1 MVQVRPY
8 ESFIVCR
15 GLVESNNDG
24 SGVVSEVSMSTEVD
38 ETSTFI
44 IPTEMELCSNA
55 VFACSILLNSS
66 ALENDTQLSDA
77 WNLCKQQVIRDLLIL
92 RTGQNNPGSDLHSFT
107 SNFLISNF
115 ESPQDE
121 YQSLLQS
128 AKEHFGGD
136 KAPMLFQFT
145 DMGFNAEKLS
155 RYLQLI
161 TSHKGKRIQFENI
174 PLHLISSVY
183 DEILDYTPTFLESP
197 RKWNLKGCLPVLKE
211 AGGNDEP
218 DLKAGDIGLLRL
230 HSRDNAVSE
239 RDKKGAFYTPYAIA
253 YDIAE
258 RTLKPLVD
266 GKSHEEILQLRI
278 CEPALGSGVFLLA
291 ATEFLC
297 DSYLSSRELEKIPP
311 RGLGFNTRNGIF
323 GRGTKGFVNRSGQ
336 FGIGRKSSQTHH
348 QEDIERAEI
357 LHEIL
362 SNCMFGV
369 DIDRVALSVAEGI
382 LSGAYQNG
390 TLEPIDFSSKLRHGN
405 SMLGLPLNQWA
416 TVPEKAYSNAQK
428 RKNAKKANT
437 TPEQLDV
444 LKKLKTKRKGIE
456 KKLDVEMKNK
466 SSGAKAQRGLFNE
479 IDLEESIR
487 EELLESTHQEA
498 RIVKEHLEKQRL
510 PNPQSRLVWELL
522 KNADTTSEA
531 MVRDY
536 LDTHLSTW
544 WQEAENTQNDL
555 TTSTTE
561 LYLRFLLDNHGLTE
575 GDLCDY
581 LKQQDAQKRPM
592 PEHYSRVLSEA
603 RELSQRLNFFHWELE
618 FREIFLGPHSNQG
631 FDAILGNPPWGID
644 FDAVQRRRFE
654 WAYPLS
660 GDKESAWALLESA
673 MNLVRSDTGRVGFI
687 IPNTFLLNI
696 SSSQLRKYISDNW
709 LIEEIL
715 DYSDVAIFE
724 GAGVR
729 ACQIHICKRQS
740 SEDSRFVLHRPD
752 QAPPQN
758 DGVQIVQSSV
768 HGRSHWGSL
777 EVELNIDPEN
787 FIPIG
792 ECCLV
797 RQGYKPY
804 VSGKFTARG
813 LNTDEVSQIMKDRP
827 YHHKEKADG
836 RVMQIYGSD
845 VKPFSIQLEESDER
859 WVEHTE
865 GAVAELIPKEFTEGR
880 RIMIRE
886 IAGKA
891 PHLIIAAHTELEF
904 VHDPGVI
911 MLRPNQGYEKMYD
924 IIELYLNSSVC
935 ENHVKY
941 YSAKA
946 GKGLFAK
953 FTLGDIRQLPLPR
966 MEDITLQN
974 YEKASVLVNECHSIL
989 EMDDSKRIEI
999 ADFVLSLYY
1008 QSEEE

>member
-1 MVQVRPY
+1 
-8 ESFIVCR
+8 
-15 GLVESNNDG
+15 
-24 SGVVSEVSMSTEVD
+24 
-38 ETSTFI
+38 
-44 IPTEMELCSNA
+44 MELCSTA
-55 VFACSILLNSS
+55 IFACSELLNSS
-66 ALENDTQLSDA
+66 NIEDATQLPEA
-77 WNLCKQQVIRDLLIL
+77 WDKCKQQIIRDLLIL
-92 RTGQNNPGSDLHSFT
+92 QTGQNNPGSILHSFT
-107 SNFLISNF
+107 SKFLLSNF
-115 ESPQDE
+115 ESQREE
-121 YQSLLQS
+121 YRSLLQT

-136 KAPMLFQFT
+136 KAPMLFQFS
-145 DMGFNAEKLS
+145 GLNNNAEKLVH
-155 RYLQLI
+155 YFEFI
-161 TSHKGKRIQFENI
+161 TSHKGKRIQFEKI
-174 PLHLISSVY
+174 SLHLISSVY
-183 DEILDYTPTFLESP
+183 DEILDYTPAFLEAP
-197 RKWNLKGCLPVLKE
+197 RKWSLKGSLPVLKDV
-211 AGGNDEP
+211 GKTDEP
-218 DLKAGDIGLLRL
+218 DLNAGDIGLLRL

-297 DSYLSSRELEKIPP
+297 TAYIDSCPNLDAS
-311 RGLGFNTRNGIF
+311 
-323 GRGTKGFVNRSGQ
+323 NRS
-336 FGIGRKSSQTHH
+336 
-348 QEDIERAEI
+348 EI
-357 LHEIL
+357 LHKIL

-382 LSGAYQNG
+382 LSCAYQNG
-390 TLEPIDFSSKLRHGN
+390 TLEPIDFSNKLRHGN

-416 TVPEKAYSNAQK
+416 TVPEKAYSNTQK
-428 RKNAKKANT
+428 RKIAKSANT
-437 TPEQLDV
+437 TPEQLNV
-444 LKKLKTKRKGIE
+444 LKNLKTKRKGIE
-456 KKLDVEMKNK
+456 KRLAAEMKNK
-466 SSGAKAQRGLFNE
+466 SSGAKAQRGLFDE
-479 IDLEESIR
+479 INLEESIR
-487 EELLESTHQEA
+487 GELSESRLQEE
-498 RIVKEHLEKQRL
+498 RILKEHLEKQRL
-510 PNPQSRLVWELL
+510 PNPQSKQIWGLL
-522 KNADTTSEA
+522 KSADVTSEA

-561 LYLRFLLDNHGLTE
+561 LYLRFLLNVHGLTE
-575 GDLCDY
+575 GDLSDH
-581 LKQQDAQKRPM
+581 LKQQDAQKRPR
-592 PEHYSRVLSEA
+592 PEHYNRMLSEA
-603 RELSQRLNFFHWELE
+603 RDLSQRLNFFHWELE
-618 FREIFLGPHSNQG
+618 FREIFLGPNSAGG
-631 FDAILGNPPWGID
+631 FDAMLGNPPWGID
-644 FDAVQRRRFE
+644 FDSVQQRRFD

-696 SSSQLRKYISDNW
+696 SSANLRKHISNKW

-740 SEDSRFVLHRPD
+740 SEDSGFVLHRPD
-752 QAPPQN
+752 QSPPQD
-758 DGVQIVQSSV
+758 DGVHIVQSSV
-768 HGRSHWGSL
+768 YGRSHWGSL
-777 EVELNIDPEN
+777 EVELNIDPEH
-787 FIPIG
+787 FISIG

-813 LNTDEVSQIMKDRP
+813 LNPDEVSEIMKDRP
-827 YHHKEKADG
+827 YHHKDKADG

-865 GAVAELIPKEFTEGR
+865 GAVAEVIPKEFTEGR

-886 IAGKA
+886 IAGTS
-891 PHLIIAAHTELEF
+891 PRLIIAAQTELEF

-911 MLRPNQGYEKMYD
+911 MLRPNEGYEQMYD

-953 FTLGDIRQLPLPR
+953 FTLGDIRQLPLPKLEKITPEMFEEATLLTSKLR
-966 MEDITLQN
+966 TGKKLTEDALDILDDFITN
-974 YEKASVLVNECHSIL
+974 
-989 EMDDSKRIEI
+989 
-999 ADFVLSLYY
+999 LYY
-1008 QSEEE
+1008 SREEE

>member
-1 MVQVRPY
+1 
-8 ESFIVCR
+8 
-15 GLVESNNDG
+15 
-24 SGVVSEVSMSTEVD
+24 
-38 ETSTFI
+38 
-44 IPTEMELCSNA
+44 MELCSTA
-55 VFACSILLNSS
+55 IFACSELLNSS
-66 ALENDTQLSDA
+66 NIEDATQLPEA
-77 WNLCKQQVIRDLLIL
+77 WDKCKQQIIRDLLIL
-92 RTGQNNPGSDLHSFT
+92 QTGQNNPGSILHSFT
-107 SNFLISNF
+107 SKFLFSNI
-115 ESPQDE
+115 ESQREE
-121 YQSLLQS
+121 YRLLLQT

-136 KAPMLFQFT
+136 KAPMLFQFS
-145 DMGFNAEKLS
+145 GLNNNAEKLVH
-155 RYLQLI
+155 YFEFI
-161 TSHKGKRIQFENI
+161 TSHKGKRIQFEKI
-174 PLHLISSVY
+174 SLHLISSVY
-183 DEILDYTPTFLESP
+183 DEILDYTPAFLEAP
-197 RKWNLKGCLPVLKE
+197 RKWSLKGSLPVLKDV
-211 AGGNDEP
+211 GKTDEP
-218 DLKAGDIGLLRL
+218 DLNAGDIGLLRL

-291 ATEFLC
+291 AAEFLC
-297 DSYLSSRELEKIPP
+297 DSYFTSRELVKIES
-311 RGLGFNTRNGIF
+311 RRLGFNTRGGVF
-323 GRGTKGFVNRSGQ
+323 GRGTKGFVFRSGKS
-336 FGIGRKSSQTHH
+336 GIGRRNVQTNNKRV
-348 QEDIERAEI
+348 IERAEM
-357 LHEIL
+357 LHKIL

-382 LSGAYQNG
+382 LSCAYQNG
-390 TLEPIDFSSKLRHGN
+390 TLEPIDFSNKLRHGN

-416 TVPEKAYSNAQK
+416 TVPEKAYSNTQK
-428 RKNAKKANT
+428 RKIAKSANT
-437 TPEQLDV
+437 TPEQLNV
-444 LKKLKTKRKGIE
+444 LKNLKTKRKGIE
-456 KKLDVEMKNK
+456 KRLAAEMKNK
-466 SSGAKAQRGLFNE
+466 SSGAKAQRGLFDV

-487 EELLESTHQEA
+487 EELSESKRQEE
-498 RIVKEHLEKQRL
+498 RILKEHLEKQRL
-510 PNPQSRLVWELL
+510 PNPQSKQIWGLL
-522 KNADTTSEA
+522 KSADVTSEA

-561 LYLRFLLDNHGLTE
+561 LYLRFLLNVHGLTE
-575 GDLCDY
+575 GDLSDH

-592 PEHYSRVLSEA
+592 PEHYNRMLSEA
-603 RELSQRLNFFHWELE
+603 RDLSQRLNYFHWELE
-618 FREIFLGPHSNQG
+618 FREIFLGPNSAGG
-631 FDAILGNPPWGID
+631 FDAMLGNPPWGID
-644 FDAVQRRRFE
+644 FDSVQQRRFD

-696 SSSQLRKYISDNW
+696 SSANLRKHISNKW

-740 SEDSRFVLHRPD
+740 SEDSGFVLHRPE
-752 QAPPQN
+752 QAPPQD
-758 DGVQIVQSSV
+758 DGVHIVQSSV
-768 HGRSHWGSL
+768 YGRSHWGSL
-777 EVELNIDPEN
+777 EVELNIDPEH
-787 FIPIG
+787 FISIG

-813 LNTDEVSQIMKDRP
+813 LNPDEVSEIMKERP
-827 YHHKEKADG
+827 YHHKKKADG

-865 GAVAELIPKEFTEGR
+865 GAVAEVIPKEFTEGR

-886 IAGKA
+886 IAGTS
-891 PHLIIAAHTELEF
+891 PRLIIAAQTELEF

-953 FTLGDIRQLPLPR
+953 FTLGDIRQLPLPKLGN
-966 MEDITLQN
+966 ITP
-974 YEKASVLVNECHSIL
+974 EMFEEASRIVDNLHSAKEYSDAQCKQI
-989 EMDDSKRIEI
+989 D
-999 ADFVLSLYY
+999 AFVETLYC
-1008 QSEEE
+1008 

>member
-1 MVQVRPY
+1 MLARGLIHGPLRPY

-24 SGVVSEVSMSTEVD
+24 SDVVSEVSMSTEVGESSD
-38 ETSTFI
+38 LI

-55 VFACSILLNSS
+55 VFACSALLNSS
-66 ALENDTQLSDA
+66 SFQNESQLTHA

-92 RTGQNNPGSDLHSFT
+92 QTGQKNPGSDLHSFT
-107 SNFLISNF
+107 SKFLLSNF
-115 ESPQDE
+115 EIQREE
-121 YQSLLQS
+121 YRSLLQT

-145 DMGFNAEKLS
+145 EMGSNAEKLS
-155 RYLQLI
+155 RYLQFI

-183 DEILDYTPTFLESP
+183 DEILDYTPTFLETP
-197 RKWNLKGCLPVLKE
+197 RKWNLKGSLPVLKE
-211 AGGNDEP
+211 AGKKDEP

-230 HSRDNAVSE
+230 HSRDNAISE

-291 ATEFLC
+291 ATEYLC
-297 DSYLSSRELEKIPP
+297 TAYIDSCSNLDAS
-311 RGLGFNTRNGIF
+311 
-323 GRGTKGFVNRSGQ
+323 NRP
-336 FGIGRKSSQTHH
+336 
-348 QEDIERAEI
+348 EI
-357 LHEIL
+357 LHKIL

-405 SMLGLPLNQWA
+405 SMLGVPLNQWA
-416 TVPEKAYSNAQK
+416 TVPEKSYSNAQK
-428 RKNAKKANT
+428 RKNAKNANT

-444 LKKLKTKRKGIE
+444 LKDLKTKRKGIE
-456 KKLDVEMKNK
+456 KRLAAEMKNK
-466 SSGAKAQRGLFNE
+466 SSGAKAQRGLFDE

-487 EELLESTHQEA
+487 GELLESTHQEA
-498 RIVKEHLEKQRL
+498 RIVKQHLEKQRL
-510 PNPQSRLVWELL
+510 PNPQSRQIWGLL
-522 KNADTTSEA
+522 KSADATSEA

-544 WQEAENTQNDL
+544 WQEAENTHNDL
-555 TTSTTE
+555 TSSTTE

-581 LKQQDAQKRPM
+581 LKQQDAQKRPV
-592 PEHYSRVLSEA
+592 PEHYNRMLSEA
-603 RELSQRLNFFHWELE
+603 RDLSQRLKFFHWELE
-618 FREIFLGPHSNQG
+618 FRDIFLGPNSIGG
-631 FDAILGNPPWGID
+631 FDAILGNPPWGIE
-644 FDAVQRRRFE
+644 FGSVQQRRFD

-696 SSSQLRKYISDNW
+696 SSAKLRKHISDNW
-709 LIEEIL
+709 FIEEIL

-752 QAPPQN
+752 QAPPQD
-758 DGVQIVQSSV
+758 DGVHIVQSSV

-777 EVELNIDPEN
+777 EVELNIDPEH
-787 FIPIG
+787 FISIG

-813 LNTDEVSQIMKDRP
+813 LNPDEVSQIMKDRP

-845 VKPFSIQLEESDER
+845 VKPFSLQLEENDER

-865 GAVAELIPKEFTEGR
+865 GAVAEVIPKKFTEGR

-911 MLRPNQGYEKMYD
+911 MLRPNEGYEQMYD

>member
-1 MVQVRPY
+1 MLTSAEAQK
-8 ESFIVCR
+8 SSTLFIP
-15 GLVESNNDG
+15 SD
-24 SGVVSEVSMSTEVD
+24 
-38 ETSTFI
+38 
-44 IPTEMELCSNA
+44 MELCSTA
-55 VFACSILLNSS
+55 IFACSELLNSS
-66 ALENDTQLSDA
+66 NIEDATQLPEA
-77 WNLCKQQVIRDLLIL
+77 WDKCKQQIIRDLLIL
-92 RTGQNNPGSDLHSFT
+92 QTGQNNPGSDLHSFT
-107 SNFLISNF
+107 SKFLLSNF
-115 ESPQDE
+115 ESQREE
-121 YQSLLQS
+121 YRSLLQT

-136 KAPMLFQFT
+136 KAPMLFQFS
-145 DMGFNAEKLS
+145 GLNNNAEKLVH
-155 RYLQLI
+155 YFEFI
-161 TSHKGKRIQFENI
+161 TSHKGKRIQFEKI
-174 PLHLISSVY
+174 SLHLISSVY
-183 DEILDYTPTFLESP
+183 DEILDYTPAFLEAP
-197 RKWNLKGCLPVLKE
+197 RKWSLKGSLPVLKDV
-211 AGGNDEP
+211 GKTDEP
-218 DLKAGDIGLLRL
+218 DLNAGDIGLLRL

-291 ATEFLC
+291 ASEFLC
-297 DSYLSSRELEKIPP
+297 TSYIDSCPNLDAS
-311 RGLGFNTRNGIF
+311 
-323 GRGTKGFVNRSGQ
+323 NRS
-336 FGIGRKSSQTHH
+336 
-348 QEDIERAEI
+348 EI
-357 LHEIL
+357 LHKIL

-382 LSGAYQNG
+382 LSCAYQNG
-390 TLEPIDFSSKLRHGN
+390 TLEPIDFSNKLRHGN

-416 TVPEKAYSNAQK
+416 TVPEKAYSNTQK
-428 RKNAKKANT
+428 RKIAKSANT
-437 TPEQLDV
+437 TPEQLNV
-444 LKKLKTKRKGIE
+444 LKNLKTKRKGIE
-456 KKLDVEMKNK
+456 KRLAAEMKNK
-466 SSGAKAQRGLFNE
+466 SSGAKAQRGLFDV

-487 EELLESTHQEA
+487 EELSESKRQEE
-498 RIVKEHLEKQRL
+498 RILKEHLEKQRL
-510 PNPQSRLVWELL
+510 PNPQSKQIWGLL
-522 KNADTTSEA
+522 KSADVTSEA

-561 LYLRFLLDNHGLTE
+561 LYLRFLLNVHRLTE
-575 GDLCDY
+575 GDLSDH

-592 PEHYSRVLSEA
+592 PEHYSRMLSEA
-603 RELSQRLNFFHWELE
+603 RDLSQRLNFFHWELE
-618 FREIFLGPHSNQG
+618 FREIFLGPNSAGG
-631 FDAILGNPPWGID
+631 FDAMLGNPPWGID
-644 FDAVQRRRFE
+644 FDSVQQRRFD

-696 SSSQLRKYISDNW
+696 SSANLRKHISNKW

-740 SEDSRFVLHRPD
+740 SEDSGFVLHRPE
-752 QAPPQN
+752 QAPPQD
-758 DGVQIVQSSV
+758 DGVHIVQSSV
-768 HGRSHWGSL
+768 YGRSHWGSL
-777 EVELNIDPEN
+777 EVELNIDPEH
-787 FIPIG
+787 FISIG

-813 LNTDEVSQIMKDRP
+813 LSPDEVSEIMKERP
-827 YHHKEKADG
+827 YHHKEKADD

-845 VKPFSIQLEESDER
+845 VKPFLIQLEENDER

-865 GAVAELIPKEFTEGR
+865 GAVAEVIPKEFTEGR

-886 IAGKA
+886 IAGTS
-891 PHLIIAAHTELEF
+891 PRLIIAAQTELEF

-911 MLRPNQGYEKMYD
+911 MLRPNEGYEQMYD

-953 FTLGDIRQLPLPR
+953 FTLGDIRLLPLPKL
-966 MEDITLQN
+966 EKITP
-974 YEKASVLVNECHSIL
+974 EMFEEASRIVDNLHSAKEYPDAQCKQI
-989 EMDDSKRIEI
+989 D
-999 ADFVLSLYY
+999 AFVETLY
-1008 QSEEE
+1008 